1 MTGATPA
8 RPGPTPA
15 MIQAQTT
22 AALFDDRAG
31 PETRPAPASDLLL
44 ARQPIFDRDLAVWG
58 YEVLFRDQAGER
70 YTGDAMTAEVLLR
83 TGLDVGI
90 ESLVGRRKACINVT
104 RAYLTGERE
113 FPLPHDQVVLE
124 IHPSVERNDD
134 LIGGARTL
142 SSSGYLLALDNYVYR
157 PGDEPLLELVNMVK
171 IDLSAAGI
179 PKLPEQVERCC
190 RYGAHLVAVKVET
203 SEQLVA
209 ARDAGFN
216 MFQGHFLSR
225 PIGIPGQTLSPN
237 RMSCLRLIQALS
249 EPDIPAS
256 DVQRII
262 ETDPGLSVR
271 FLRAAGAGAAS
282 GLRRRLNSIR
292 EGVVL
297 MGEQRMKAWVML
309 MLLADA
315 GGGVPEQLSIA
326 MTRARLCE
334 LIARDIRPQLEHPA
348 FTVGLV
354 SALNLLL
361 EVPTEEILANLS
373 LTAELKAAVLDGEGR
388 YGYIL
393 GDVLAWEQGLAIQ
406 LKSGLSA
413 PRLNE
418 LGIEA
423 ITWANI
429 VCASLDDD

>member
-1 MTGATPA
+1 MSQPQ
-8 RPGPTPA
+8 PK
-15 MIQAQTT
+15 
-22 AALFDDRAG
+22 AAEGVDPPDRAV
-31 PETRPAPASDLLL
+31 RPAPESDLLL

-58 YEVLFRDQAGER
+58 YEVLFRDRAGER

-83 TGLDVGI
+83 TGLDVGM
-90 ESLVGRRKACINVT
+90 ESLVGRKRACINVT

-113 FPLPHDQVVLE
+113 FPLPYEQTVLE
-124 IHPSVERNDD
+124 IHPSVERNAD
-134 LIGGARTL
+134 LVEGAREL
-142 SSSGYLLALDNYVYR
+142 SAKGYMLALDNYVYQ

-171 IDLSAAGI
+171 VDLGAAGI

-190 RYGAHLVAVKVET
+190 RYGALLVAVKVET
-203 SEQLVA
+203 KEQLVA
-209 ARDAGFN
+209 SKDAGFN

-225 PIGIPGQTLSPN
+225 PTGIPGQTLSPN

-249 EPDIPAS
+249 DPDIPSS

-297 MGEQRMKAWVML
+297 MGEHRMKAWVML

-315 GGGVPEQLSIA
+315 GTGVPEQLAIA

-334 LIARDIRPQLEHPA
+334 LIARDIRPELEHSA

-354 SALNLLL
+354 SALDLLMGVPIE
-361 EVPTEEILANLS
+361 EVLANLS
-373 LTAELKAAVLDGEGR
+373 ITEELRAAVTDGAGR
-388 YGYIL
+388 FGYIL

-423 ITWANI
+423 LRWANF
-429 VCASLDDD
+429 VCDSLEDSHTG

>member
-1 MTGATPA
+1 MTRTP
-8 RPGPTPA
+8 PSPA
-15 MIQAQTT
+15 PDVGSSE
-22 AALFDDRAG
+22 FPD
-31 PETRPAPASDLLL
+31 RPAPESDLLL

-58 YEVLFRDQAGER
+58 YEILFRDQAGER

-83 TGLDVGI
+83 TGLDVGM
-90 ESLVGRRKACINVT
+90 ESLVGRKRACVNVT

-124 IHPSVERNDD
+124 IHPSVARDDD
-134 LIGGARTL
+134 LVAGARAL
-142 SSSGYLLALDNYVYR
+142 STKGYLLALDNYVYR

-171 IDLSAAGI
+171 VDLAAAGL
-179 PKLPEQVERCC
+179 PRLPEQVERCC
-190 RYGAHLVAVKVET
+190 RYGAHLVAVRVET
-203 SEQLVA
+203 KEQLVA
-209 ARDAGFN
+209 SRDAGFN

-225 PIGIPGQTLSPN
+225 PTGIPGQTLSPN
-237 RMSCLRLIQALS
+237 RMSCLRLVQALS
-249 EPDIPAS
+249 DPDIPAS

-334 LIARDIRPQLEHPA
+334 LIARDIRRELEHSA

-354 SALNLLL
+354 SALDLLL
-361 EVPTEEILANLS
+361 GVTRQEVLANLS
-373 LTAELKAAVLDGEGR
+373 LTEELRAAVLEGAGR
-388 YGYIL
+388 FGYIL
-393 GDVLAWEQGLAIQ
+393 GDVLAWEQGLAIP
-406 LKSGLSA
+406 LKSNVSA
-413 PRLNE
+413 ARLNE
-418 LGIEA
+418 LAIEA
-423 ITWANI
+423 IAWSNF
-429 VCASLDDD
+429 VCASLEDE